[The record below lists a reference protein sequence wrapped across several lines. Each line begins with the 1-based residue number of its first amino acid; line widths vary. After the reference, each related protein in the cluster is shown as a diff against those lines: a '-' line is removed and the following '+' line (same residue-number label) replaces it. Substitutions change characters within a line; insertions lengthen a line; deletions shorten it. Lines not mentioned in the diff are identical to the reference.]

1 MSVRE
6 RTSRMHTPGMTD
18 SSPASQDN
26 EMENEQPVHGEGS
39 PVEHDEVSRHTFL
52 STHVREGK
60 LEIRGSNRFNERNVM
75 HQFIRVV
82 KWGSQMS
89 RSVVTAIG
97 VVSFAVGSL
106 AAASK
111 GAPIQTF
118 PVSFVLTS
126 ATCSNLPSGTV
137 LTGSGT
143 EKSIT
148 TTGTDRDGVVTVRNS
163 THAHGTATD
172 QDGNTYVFNYS
183 VAYRA
188 TLDGGVYSGF
198 ISDAFM
204 LAGSGPARLNN
215 GFVGDFVSDFS
226 TFFRVPNVISSH
238 GDPLDFVTGD
248 VHCDPL

>member
-1 MSVRE
+1 MFGKANWKS
-6 RTSRMHTPGMTD
+6 GAQI
-18 SSPASQDN
+18 ASTKGD
-26 EMENEQPVHGEGS
+26 
-39 PVEHDEVSRHTFL
+39 
-52 STHVREGK
+52 
-60 LEIRGSNRFNERNVM
+60 VM

-82 KWGSQMS
+82 KRGSQMS

-111 GAPIQTF
+111 GATIQTF

-226 TFFRVPNVISSH
+226 TFFRAPNVISSH

>member
-1 MSVRE
+1 MFGKANWKS
-6 RTSRMHTPGMTD
+6 G
-18 SSPASQDN
+18 AQI
-26 EMENEQPVHGEGS
+26 
-39 PVEHDEVSRHTFL
+39 VSTK
-52 STHVREGK
+52 GD
-60 LEIRGSNRFNERNVM
+60 VM

-82 KWGSQMS
+82 KRESQMS

-111 GAPIQTF
+111 GATIQTF

-126 ATCSNLPSGTV
+126 ATCSNLPSGTA

-148 TTGTDRDGVVTVRNS
+148 TTGTDRNGVVTVRNS
-163 THAHGTATD
+163 THAHGTASD

-198 ISDAFM
+198 ISDAFT

-226 TFFRVPNVISSH
+226 TFFRAPNVISSH